1 MPKSPPQIG
10 LTPTSSKSKTREPK
24 AADPERAAVRAQS
37 RAAEGTARKMAQLAA
52 EAALD
57 KKADEVRLIDL
68 RGLGSY
74 ADYLVVCSGSSDRQ
88 LGAIGDGVEKALKD
102 AGQRPV
108 GSEGQGGGRWLL
120 LDFGDVV
127 IHVFHQEER
136 GHYDL
141 EGLWADAPQS
151 RIESKAPAAP

>member
-1 MPKSPPQIG
+1 MAKNPSQIS
-10 LTPTSSKSKTREPK
+10 LSQQARKREAPVP
-24 AADPERAAVRAQS
+24 DPEREAARAGS
-37 RAAEGTARKMAQLAA
+37 RAPGSSAEKMARLAA

-74 ADYLVVCSGSSDRQ
+74 ADFLVVCSGSSDRQ